1 VALQLSSMES
11 MPYSQAREVWDTGEE
26 GKAREEGEVEEKSG
40 EGREMGAL
48 GRGVVTSLRQ
58 DCLVSRGSYPESQA
72 SSRPL
77 GAEASRATTGGLPR
91 PEASPEASPSPSPF
105 SFDKIAASSRLA
117 SHAASSSCAALRFN
131 SFCFEVSLEVS
142 AKGASRDGARPGQGA
157 STGGARPGAGAW
169 TGGARPGPGASTGE
183 ARSGASQLR
192 SNFSLEA
199 SRVAVRLLLSL

>member
-1 VALQLSSMES
+1 VALQVSY

-91 PEASPEASPSPSPF
+91 PEASPSLSPF

-142 AKGASRDGARPGQGA
+142 AKGASRDGARPGQGSSA
-157 STGGARPGAGAW
+157 GGARPGAGAW